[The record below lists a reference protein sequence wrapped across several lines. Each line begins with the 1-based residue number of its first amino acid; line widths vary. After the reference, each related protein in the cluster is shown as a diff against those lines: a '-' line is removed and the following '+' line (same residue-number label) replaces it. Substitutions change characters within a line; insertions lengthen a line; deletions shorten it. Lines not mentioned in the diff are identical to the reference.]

1 MRIDKRN
8 NSDKLRSKGMFKNKK
23 MFFQLSE
30 KTKENLKKKKKIYK
44 ILFYKILFSKGFFLR
59 TKQLSCFVRQKK
71 IKNLQSEVSFLLF

>member
-30 KTKENLKKKKKIYK
+30 KTKEKFKKKKKN
-44 ILFYKILFSKGFFLR
+44 FPG
-59 TKQLSCFVRQKK
+59 QNNVLS
-71 IKNLQSEVSFLLF
+71 